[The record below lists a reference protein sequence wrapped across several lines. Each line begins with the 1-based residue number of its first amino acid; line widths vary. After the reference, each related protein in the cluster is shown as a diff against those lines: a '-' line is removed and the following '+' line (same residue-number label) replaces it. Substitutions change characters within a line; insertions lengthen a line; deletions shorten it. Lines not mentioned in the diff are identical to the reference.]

1 MTSPGSTPLLAVR
14 DLCVAVD
21 GPAGH
26 TVVDSVSFDV
36 PEGAVV
42 GIVGESGCGKSVT
55 AASILKLNS
64 PALRIVRGEI
74 LFAGENLMLAG
85 DERMR
90 QVRGGEIGMVFQE
103 PMSSLNPVFAVGD
116 QIAEALQAHQALG
129 GRAARRAAIELLSV
143 VGIPSPERR
152 VNSFPHQMSGGMCQ
166 RVMIA
171 MALACKPRLLI
182 ADEPTTALDVTIQA
196 QIIEL
201 LRRLRREM
209 GMAVLIIT
217 HDLGVIA
224 DFAETVVVMY
234 AGRIVER
241 AATTDVFDRPH
252 HPYTQNLLA
261 SIPPLDSDVDR
272 LLTIPGT
279 VPSPRS
285 MPRGCRFGP
294 RCAYVESRCR
304 AADPPL
310 AELSGGH
317 LSACIRPVAGQR

>member
-1 MTSPGSTPLLAVR
+1 MIAHGGAPLLSVR

-26 TVVDSVSFDV
+26 AVIDAVSFDV
-36 PEGAVV
+36 PEGGVV

-55 AASILKLNS
+55 ALSILRLIS
-64 PALRIVRGEI
+64 PALRIMRGEI
-74 LFAGENLMLAG
+74 LFAGDNLMLAN

-90 QVRGGEIGMVFQE
+90 QIRGGEIGMVFQE
-103 PMSSLNPVFAVGD
+103 PMTSLNPVFTVGD
-116 QIAEALQAHQALG
+116 QVAETVQAHQALG
-129 GRAARRAAIELLSV
+129 RRAARAAAIELLSMA
-143 VGIPSPERR
+143 GIPSPERR
-152 VNSFPHQMSGGMCQ
+152 VDSFPHQMSGGMCQ

-201 LRRLRREM
+201 LRRLRREL

-241 AATTDVFDRPH
+241 SATREIFDKPR

-272 LLTIPGT
+272 LLTIAGT

-285 MPRGCRFGP
+285 MPRGCRFSP
-294 RCAYVESRCR
+294 RCTYVESKCR

-310 AELSGGH
+310 AELSPGH
-317 LSACIRPVAGQR
+317 LSACIRAVAD